1 VAPTPSFSATIP
13 SGHAPSRGWAGHT
26 LNNANRPS
34 LKGRKL
40 PLWGEYNDR
49 DLPRQPEGRL
59 TRVGGALLERSS
71 STPGSRCARGILS
84 AFKEIAT
91 SHLIVS
97 TCGGCSGGRCGA
109 PHPTWWV
116 VNLKKLVL
124 SPSRPLL
131 TVAPLV
137 VGNCVVHG
145 GLCGDIKDALNGVKP
160 VEEVPATTTIPV
172 ATNPG
177 QTFTQVRAV
186 GVGREDVSVCLCV
199 CVYVSCVVVLM

>member
-1 VAPTPSFSATIP
+1 
-13 SGHAPSRGWAGHT
+13 
-26 LNNANRPS
+26 
-34 LKGRKL
+34 
-40 PLWGEYNDR
+40 
-49 DLPRQPEGRL
+49 
-59 TRVGGALLERSS
+59 
-71 STPGSRCARGILS
+71 
-84 AFKEIAT
+84 
-91 SHLIVS
+91 
-97 TCGGCSGGRCGA
+97 
-109 PHPTWWV
+109 V

-131 TVAPLV
+131 IVAPLV

-160 VEEVPATTTIPV
+160 VEEVPATTTTTPAATTTTPV